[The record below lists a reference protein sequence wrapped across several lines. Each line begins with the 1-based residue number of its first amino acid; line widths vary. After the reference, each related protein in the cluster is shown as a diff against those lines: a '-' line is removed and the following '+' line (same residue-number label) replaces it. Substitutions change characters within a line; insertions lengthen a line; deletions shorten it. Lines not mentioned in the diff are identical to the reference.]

1 MIVNLTPHELNIHVY
16 PAVGGTTVVS
26 VHSSGVARCAE
37 TVRPT
42 GDTIGHYPSPVGVP
56 IVETT
61 YGDVEG
67 LPAPV
72 AGTRYV
78 VSRIVRSA
86 LGAGTR
92 PDVLC
97 PGKGVRDE
105 AGRIIGC
112 EGLSR

>member
-1 MIVNLTPHELNIHVY
+1 MIVNLTPHEINIYVY
-16 PAVGGTTVVS
+16 PASGTVIVTVPS
-26 VHSSGVARCAE
+26 TGVARCAE
-37 TVRPT
+37 SVRDTGATV
-42 GDTIGHYPSPVGVP
+42 GHYPVPVGVP